1 MDEASYADGL
11 PVAAIATPLAES
23 ALAILRVTGKG
34 SLSLLARVFSRP
46 EALDASENA
55 RAVHGWILS
64 PMSGERVDEVVALVW
79 RTPGGYTG
87 EDAADL
93 ICHGSPAAA
102 SAILDALLASG
113 FRRALPGEFTLRAF
127 RNGKTDLT
135 RAEAAAEMSAAR
147 TERARRSAARRL
159 SGALEARVRAIRE
172 TLLGSLAAAEMALD
186 YAEGEDDPDA
196 AVNSGSAWG
205 SLPNALADL
214 ETLRASYS
222 SGRLAREGASVAIMG
237 RTNAGKS
244 ALFNLFLKE
253 DRAIV
258 SDIHGTTRDWLE
270 AWIELGGLPIRIY
283 DTAGLRDS
291 GDTIEREGMERGLRV
306 AESADLILLLEDAAR
321 ADGAGAVPGA
331 GTALDAED
339 VFDRPD
345 VAARTIK
352 VWSRAD
358 IGKGEAPAGML
369 RLSSLTGEGFKDLE
383 SAILARLAGGAG
395 HEGSVEIASARQKRL
410 LDAASASLR
419 RFMEGAE
426 AGEPLDAL
434 APELGEAVGA
444 LGELLGEE
452 ARADILEEIFSRFCV
467 GK

>member
-1 MDEASYADGL
+1 MDEATYLDGM
-11 PVAAIATPLAES
+11 PIAAIASPLAES

-34 SLSLLARVFSRP
+34 SLSLLEGAFSRP
-46 EALDASENA
+46 EALRAGENA

-64 PMSGERVDEVVALVW
+64 PLSGERVDEVVAIVW
-79 RTPGGYTG
+79 RAPGGYTG
-87 EDAADL
+87 EDAADI

-102 SAILDALLASG
+102 SAIMDVLIASG

-147 TERARRSAARRL
+147 TERARRSAALRL

-172 TLLGSLAAAEMALD
+172 ILLSSLAKVEMALD

-196 AVNSGSAWG
+196 GAPLSGGRAD
-205 SLPNALADL
+205 ALSGALDDI

-222 SGRLAREGASVAIMG
+222 SGRLAREGASLAIMG

-258 SDIHGTTRDWLE
+258 SDVHGTTRDWLE

-291 GDTIEREGMERGLRV
+291 GDAIEREGMERGLRL
-306 AESADLILLLEDAAR
+306 AESADVILLLEDAAL
-321 ADGAGAVPGA
+321 DGTFREGEKP
-331 GTALDAED
+331 LEAES
-339 VFDRPD
+339 VFERPD
-345 VAARTIK
+345 IAARTVK
-352 VWSRAD
+352 AWSRAD
-358 IGKGEAPAGML
+358 LAKGKAPEGMI
-369 RLSSLTGEGFKDLE
+369 RLSALTGEGFKEIE
-383 SAILARLAGGAG
+383 SAILALLAGGTAR
-395 HEGSVEIASARQKRL
+395 EDSVEVASARQKRL
-410 LDAASASLR
+410 LDAASVSLG
-419 RFMEGAE
+419 RFIEGLE
-426 AGEPLDAL
+426 AGEPLDAM
-434 APELGEAVGA
+434 AVELGEAVGA
-444 LGELLGEE
+444 LGELLGEDT
-452 ARADILEEIFSRFCV
+452 RADILEEIFSRFCV